1 MMVQKVLMR
10 LRLNIFITQLV
21 DYSELMGSCVEQF
34 LNVEVSSEL
43 FFGELLKE
51 TLDHLDISGVIL
63 IIVRVIVVF
72 GAITIRSD

>member
-1 MMVQKVLMR
+1 M
-10 LRLNIFITQLV
+10 FIAQLI

>member
-10 LRLNIFITQLV
+10 LRLNMFIAQLI
-21 DYSELMGSCVEQF
+21 DYFELMGSCVEQF
-34 LNVEVSSEL
+34 LNLKVSSEL